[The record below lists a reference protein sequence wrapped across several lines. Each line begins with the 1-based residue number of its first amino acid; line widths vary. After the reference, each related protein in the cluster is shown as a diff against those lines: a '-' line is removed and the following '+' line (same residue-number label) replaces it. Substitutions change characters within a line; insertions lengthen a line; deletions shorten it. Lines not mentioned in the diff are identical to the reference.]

1 MCFVLDISFHF
12 LVHPGATPGRA
23 SADGASDKPG
33 KEGPPRGFREL
44 REALKIL
51 QSLKNMTVE
60 QLWTGG
66 SPTSPTSVESAAASL
81 TAGGGSVTPAGPEK
95 PTKEQR
101 FLDDIKKLQ
110 ETLKK
115 TLDNVAIVE
124 EEKMEAVVEAGGSAG
139 GAGAAEVSVRWT
151 LPLFIHSL
159 AAYPPGVLFPLSEVL
174 WVRFG
179 ARIRPS
185 GLLQGLKDFSESL
198 VARRCVCVLCDCA
211 VCL

>member
-1 MCFVLDISFHF
+1 L
-12 LVHPGATPGRA
+12 LHPGTTLGRA
-23 SADGASDKPG
+23 AADGASDKPS

-81 TAGGGSVTPAGPEK
+81 TAGGGSTPAGPEK

-115 TLDNVAIVE
+115 TLVD
-124 EEKMEAVVEAGGSAG
+124 GQY
-139 GAGAAEVSVRWT
+139 
-151 LPLFIHSL
+151 F
-159 AAYPPGVLFPLSEVL
+159 
-174 WVRFG
+174 
-179 ARIRPS
+179 
-185 GLLQGLKDFSESL
+185 
-198 VARRCVCVLCDCA
+198 
-211 VCL
+211 